1 MQIFANG
8 KRRFD
13 SFMEFYVINLKYQ
26 GVKFDHTNT
35 LNNLAKI
42 ELCADFHARII
53 WRSVS
58 PKFVELFTEKPF
70 SSPSEGH
77 EQGGY

>member
-26 GVKFDHTNT
+26 GVK
-35 LNNLAKI
+35 I
-42 ELCADFHARII
+42 
-53 WRSVS
+53 
-58 PKFVELFTEKPF
+58 
-70 SSPSEGH
+70 
-77 EQGGY
+77 